1 MNKEELQQRFLS
13 FFGEGSGEVHCYFA
27 PGRVNVIGEHQDYNG
42 GHVFPAALKVGI
54 YGAIRL
60 REDSKVRLHSD
71 NMEKTVVVDVNE
83 PFQYN
88 IEHDWANYP

>member
-13 FFGEGSGEVHCYFA
+13 FFGKDSGEVHCYFA

-60 REDSKVRLHSD
+60 REDSKKL
-71 NMEKTVVVDVNE
+71 
-83 PFQYN
+83 
-88 IEHDWANYP
+88 